1 MGRVYGPDVVTSS
14 LTDCWD
20 AANRAS
26 YPGAGTAWLDLADT
40 NNCTLNNGV
49 AFDSDYLGFMEFDG
63 TDDYADTG
71 VQIWDG
77 VGDFSATAWFKTTS
91 SSAYRDLI
99 TQRENTSNSQNNGL
113 WAIRA
118 APGSILQMVLRDTGN
133 TYTRTTSLSGD
144 YTDGIWHY
152 VVIRRSG
159 TTCYLSI
166 DDIVEEVSVSAAN
179 DLAHANNVFRI
190 GGVVAYSMYWD
201 GGIASVTFYDAAL
214 SHEQIKQNYNSV
226 KARFGR

>member
-1 MGRVYGPDVVTSS
+1 MGRAIGPDLITAS

-20 AANRAS
+20 AANRVS

-49 AFDSDYLGFMEFDG
+49 AFDSDFLGFMDFDG
-63 TDDYADTG
+63 TADYADTG

-77 VGDFSATAWFKTTS
+77 VGDFSATAWFKTTAS
-91 SSAYRDLI
+91 SGLRDLI
-99 TQRENTSNSQNNGL
+99 CQRENTSNSQNNGL
-113 WAIRA
+113 WLIRLN
-118 APGSILQMVLRDTGN
+118 GSTLQMVLRDTGN

-144 YTDGIWHY
+144 YNDGVWYY

-166 DDIVEEVSVSAAN
+166 DDVSEEVSVSAAN

-190 GGVVAYSMYWD
+190 GAFVNAADYWD
-201 GGIASVTFYDAAL
+201 GGIAAVTFYDVAL
-214 SHEQIKQNYNSV
+214 SHEQIKQNYNCV

>member
-1 MGRVYGPDVVTSS
+1 MGRAIGPDLITTS
-14 LTDCWD
+14 LANCWD
-20 AANRAS
+20 PANIAS
-26 YPGAGTAWLDLADT
+26 YPGAGTAWLDLVGT
-40 NNCTLNNGV
+40 SNCTLINGV
-49 AFDSDYLGFMEFDG
+49 AFDSDFLGFMDFDG

-77 VGDFSATAWFKTTS
+77 VGDFSATAWFKTTAS
-91 SSAYRDLI
+91 SGTRDLI
-99 TQRENTSNSQNNGL
+99 CQRENTSNSQNNGL
-113 WAIRA
+113 WLIRLN
-118 APGSILQMVLRDTGN
+118 GSTLQMVLRDTGN
-133 TYTRTTSLSGD
+133 TYTHTTSLSGD
-144 YTDGIWHY
+144 YNDGVWHY

-166 DDIVEEVSVSAAN
+166 DDVVEEVSVSAAN

-190 GGVVAYSMYWD
+190 GGVVVSSNYWD

>member
-1 MGRVYGPDVVTSS
+1 MGRAIGPDLITAS

-20 AANRAS
+20 AANRVS

-49 AFDSDYLGFMEFDG
+49 AFDSDFLGFMDFDG

-77 VGDFSATAWFKTTS
+77 VGDFSATAWFRTTAS
-91 SSAYRDLI
+91 SGTRDVI
-99 TQRENTSNSQNNGL
+99 CQRENTSNSQNNGL
-113 WAIRA
+113 WLIRLN
-118 APGSILQMVLRDTGN
+118 GSTLQMVLRDTGN

-144 YTDGIWHY
+144 YNDGVWYY

-166 DDIVEEVSVSAAN
+166 DDVSEEVSVSAAN

-190 GGVVAYSMYWD
+190 GAFVNAADYWD
-201 GGIASVTFYDAAL
+201 GGIAAVTFYDVAL
-214 SHEQIKQNYNSV
+214 SHEQIKQNYNCV